1 MLGYAN
7 SAESSI
13 SSPNPRISSG
23 RAWLSLRPPDAHVC
37 SLCSK
42 AFQTSQALGSHQIAH
57 RRERKESQS
66 HRFGQQGLLARNKK
80 VILSP
85 IPLGVVPPNDYQDFP
100 HLSLPMPKHESVHSP
115 EIELELSLGF
125 GPSKE
130 QDFEPLALR
139 LGYHGPSGS
148 VPRGDY
154 GGNLGKVTRGK
165 ALAKYQ
171 PYVRN
176 SNYKPFHV
184 GEGDTGVTSMEKLDL
199 TLRL

>member
-7 SAESSI
+7 SAE

-23 RAWLSLRPPDAHVC
+23 RAWLSLHPPDAHVC

-57 RRERKESQS
+57 RRERKEAQS

-85 IPLGVVPPNDYQDFP
+85 IPLRVVPPNDYQDFP
-100 HLSLPMPKHESVHSP
+100 HLSLPMPKHESVHGP

-154 GGNLGKVTRGK
+154 GGNLGKATREK
-165 ALAKYQ
+165 ALTKYH

-176 SNYKPFHV
+176 SNYKAFHV

>member
-23 RAWLSLRPPDAHVC
+23 RAWLSLHPPDANVC

-57 RRERKESQS
+57 RRERKEAQS

-85 IPLGVVPPNDYQDFP
+85 NDYQDFP
-100 HLSLPMPKHESVHSP
+100 HLSLPMPKHESVHGP

-139 LGYHGPSGS
+139 LGFHGPSGS

>member
-23 RAWLSLRPPDAHVC
+23 RAWLSLHPPDANVC

-57 RRERKESQS
+57 RRERKEAQS

-85 IPLGVVPPNDYQDFP
+85 NDYQDFP
-100 HLSLPMPKHESVHSP
+100 HLSLPMPKHESVHGP

-148 VPRGDY
+148 VPRVDY

>member
-23 RAWLSLRPPDAHVC
+23 RAWLSLHPPDAHVC

-57 RRERKESQS
+57 RRERKEAQS
-66 HRFGQQGLLARNKK
+66 HRFGQQGLLARNK
-80 VILSP
+80 VILS
-85 IPLGVVPPNDYQDFP
+85 PNDYQDFP
-100 HLSLPMPKHESVHSP
+100 HLSLPMPKHESVHGP

-130 QDFEPLALR
+130 RDFEPLALR

-148 VPRGDY
+148 VPRGDC

-199 TLRL
+199 SLRL